1 MHLYITDQGASL
13 KKQGEHLRITK
24 SGELIDDVL
33 ISDIDSIVIF
43 GAAHPT
49 AEAMLALLDSGTE
62 VAFMSQK
69 GRYKGRLVPSCGN
82 NVMLRLAQYDA
93 FRDRLRSLEIAKGL
107 LVQKVENGLKV
118 LDAYSHSPHNKF
130 TFDERSSYLRAMQAL
145 RDYEGSNLNELLGFE
160 GNAARIY
167 FQGFARCLK
176 HDLGFR
182 GRDYYPSRDPVNALL
197 SFGYTMVSRELESL
211 LESYGFDSCLGFL
224 HQPSYGRRSLALDL
238 VEEFRHPLVDR
249 LVLKIFNKEILGPED
264 FDAREGSAA
273 GKGGLFLKPDA
284 LKIFISQYEEFCDGA
299 NRIYRDD
306 RETSWR
312 KLFRNRVEAL
322 RRALLENTA
331 VEPFNWEAAA

>member
-1 MHLYITDQGASL
+1 MHLYVTDQGARL
-13 KKQGEHLRITK
+13 NKQGEHLRITK
-24 SGELIDDVL
+24 NEELVDDVL
-33 ISDIDSIVIF
+33 ISDIESIVIF

-49 AEAMLALLDSGTE
+49 SEAMLALLEAGAE

-69 GRYKGRLVPSCGN
+69 GRYKGRLVSSCGK

-93 FRDRLRSLEIAKGL
+93 FRDKHRSMEIAKGIL
-107 LVQKVENGLKV
+107 MQKAENGLKV
-118 LDAYSHSPHNKF
+118 LDAYGHSTRNNF
-130 TFDERSSYLRAMQAL
+130 TFEERSAYLRAMQAL
-145 RDYEGSNLNELLGFE
+145 RDYEGDNLNELLGYE

-176 HDLGFR
+176 HDLGFC

-197 SFGYTMVSRELESL
+197 SFGYNMVSRELESL

-264 FDAREGSAA
+264 FEVREGSAA
-273 GKGGLFLKPDA
+273 GRDGLYLKPDA
-284 LKIFISQYEEFCDGA
+284 IKIFISQYEEFCDSA
-299 NRIYRDD
+299 NRTYRDD

-331 VEPFNWEAAA
+331 VEPFNWEVAA